1 MKIEVSEEDYNFLKD
16 LQNEPYFAYL
26 KANVEFHTQE
36 TDGNAQPVY
45 WGVLETKEV
54 GVPDECGEPRI
65 YRGDGYCGTLED
77 AVMRIDESIRDY
89 SEETQKVW
97 HEIDKN
103 NMLDVV
109 EFAKSYLDWR
119 EWRIVYVENVNSLAE
134 NTGPFLT
141 KRACKD
147 YIKKVGYHFSDPHTY
162 AMTAL
167 RNKEFEKVVNI
178 LRTMKL

>member
-16 LQNEPYFAYL
+16 LQNEL
-26 KANVEFHTQE
+26 NTQE

-45 WGVLETKEV
+45 WGVMETEEV

-97 HEIDKN
+97 HEIDLN

-109 EFAKSYLDWR
+109 KFAKSYLDWR

-147 YIKKVGYHFSDPHTY
+147 YIKKFSYHFSDPHTY

-167 RNKEFEKVVNI
+167 RNKEFERVVNI